1 MVVEEM
7 VIERPIVE
15 GTWAERFANEEAV
28 LEGSVVENKGN
39 KKIEVY

>member
-1 MVVEEM
+1 M

-15 GTWAERFANEEAV
+15 GTLVERFANEEAV
-28 LEGSVVENKGN
+28 VEGSVVENKSN